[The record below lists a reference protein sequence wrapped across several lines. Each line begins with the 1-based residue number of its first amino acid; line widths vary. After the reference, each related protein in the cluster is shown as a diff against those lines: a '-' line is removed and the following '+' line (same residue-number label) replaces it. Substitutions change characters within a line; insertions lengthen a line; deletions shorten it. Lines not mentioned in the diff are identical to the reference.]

1 MVRDFAKLNFLYVRL
16 IVDYILVLQ
25 KGQSCIFSIKNMF
38 FFVSDAFLLP
48 TFNF

>member
-16 IVDYILVLQ
+16 ILDYILVLQ
-25 KGQSCIFSIKNMF
+25 KGQSCIFSIKKRI
-38 FFVSDAFLLP
+38 FFVLDAFLLS